1 MSTALQPLSQSY
13 RDENLD
19 ALRGFALAGVLF
31 VFCAG
36 DIGYSSDHV
45 NSTLD
50 EAVKWFK
57 WVMIEERMYG
67 MLILIFGLGFGVQ
80 VRKAILKKE
89 SVVPVFLRRLTGL
102 LIIGFIHAIFLSN
115 RDILIFYA
123 LAGFALL
130 PARNFSNRQLLI
142 YLLIVFLVWL
152 KLFFILKTL
161 GIKPVPIT
169 SWVPPNDF
177 SSYWGFNW
185 QFFKEYH
192 QMYII
197 YPNMLFSFL
206 LGFYFERAGVLKKI
220 EADIKLRKKLLAW
233 SFILTALFCFLFYGW
248 LWTDA
253 GEKAFSNFIK
263 LPWVKSIFR
272 DFMQTLYMVKQL
284 VHVAFYALLLIS
296 INSTERGNKL
306 LQPLARF
313 GQMALSNY
321 LIQSII
327 LVPYALLFNKF
338 NNMPPFSGFILF
350 LVVLVFQ
357 LFFSTVWL
365 KRYRF
370 GPFEWLLRSFTYWK
384 WQPIKIAPRT
394 SDGYPSKIDLPVLP

>member
-1 MSTALQPLSQSY
+1 MSTALQPLSQPN
-13 RDENLD
+13 RDQNLD

-36 DIGYSSDHV
+36 DIGISVNHV

-57 WVMIEERMYG
+57 YVMIEERMYG

-80 VRKAILKKE
+80 VRKAMQKNE

-102 LIIGFIHAIFLSN
+102 LFIGIIHAIFLSN

-130 PARNFSNRQLLI
+130 PARNFSNRLLLI
-142 YLLIVFLVWL
+142 YLLIVLLVWL
-152 KLFFILKTL
+152 KINLILGAI
-161 GIKPVPIT
+161 GIKPVRIT
-169 SWVPPNDF
+169 SWIPPNDF
-177 SSYWGFNW
+177 GSYWGYNW

-192 QMYII
+192 QMYVI
-197 YPNMLFSFL
+197 YPHMLLSFL
-206 LGFYFERAGVLKKI
+206 MGFYFERVGVLKKI
-220 EADIKLRKKLLAW
+220 EADSRLRKKLLVW
-233 SFILTALFCFLFYGW
+233 SFILTVLFCFLFYGW
-248 LWTDA
+248 LWTEA
-253 GEKAFSNFIK
+253 GETALNNFIK
-263 LPWVKSIFR
+263 QPWLKSIFGA
-272 DFMQTLYMVKQL
+272 FMGMLYLLKQL
-284 VHVAFYALLLIS
+284 IHVAFYALVLVS
-296 INSTERGNKL
+296 INSSVKGKKL

-327 LVPYALLFNKF
+327 LVPYVLLFNKY

-350 LVVLVFQ
+350 LVALTFQ
-357 LFFSTVWL
+357 LLFSTAWL
-365 KRYRF
+365 KRFRF
-370 GPFEWLLRSFTYWK
+370 GPFEWLLRSFTYRK
-384 WQPIKIAPRT
+384 WQPMK
-394 SDGYPSKIDLPVLP
+394 K

>member
-1 MSTALQPLSQSY
+1 MSTALQPLSQTY
-13 RDENLD
+13 RDQSLD

-36 DIGYSSDHV
+36 DIGIADNHV

-80 VRKAILKKE
+80 VRKAIQKNE

-130 PARNFSNRQLLI
+130 PARNFSKRQLLI

-152 KLFFILKTL
+152 KIFLILKTL

-177 SSYWGFNW
+177 NSYWGFNW

-197 YPNMLFSFL
+197 YPNMIFSFL
-206 LGFYFERAGVLKKI
+206 LGFYFERIGVLKKI
-220 EADIKLRKKLLAW
+220 EADRKLRKKLLAW
-233 SFILTALFCFLFYGW
+233 SFILTVLFCFLFYGW
-248 LWTDA
+248 LWTDEGA
-253 GEKAFSNFIK
+253 KTLDNFIK
-263 LPWVKSIFR
+263 QPWLKSLFA
-272 DFMQTLYMVKQL
+272 DFLRLLYMLKQL
-284 VHVAFYALLLIS
+284 LHVAFYALIIIS
-296 INSTERGNKL
+296 INSSERGKKI

-350 LVVLVFQ
+350 IVVLIFQ
-357 LFFSTVWL
+357 LFFSTAWL
-365 KRYRF
+365 KHFRF

-384 WQPIKIAPRT
+384 WQPIKITRRA
-394 SDGYPSKIDLPVLP
+394 SDGYVSKADLPVLP

>member
-1 MSTALQPLSQSY
+1 MSTALQPLSQTY
-13 RDENLD
+13 RDQNLD
-19 ALRGFALAGVLF
+19 TLRGFALAGVLF
-31 VFCAG
+31 AFCAG
-36 DIGYSSDHV
+36 DIGFGDNHV
-45 NSTLD
+45 NTTLD

-80 VRKAILKKE
+80 VRKAVQKNE

-102 LIIGFIHAIFLSN
+102 LLIGFIHTIFISN

-130 PARNFSNRQLLI
+130 PARNFSNRVLLI

-152 KLFFILKTL
+152 KLFLILGAL
-161 GIKPVPIT
+161 GIKPVRIT

-177 SSYWGFNW
+177 SSYWKFNW

-192 QMYII
+192 QMWII
-197 YPNMLFSFL
+197 YPNMLLSFL
-206 LGFYFERAGVLKKI
+206 LGFYLERAGVLKKI
-220 EADIKLRKKLLAW
+220 EADRTLRKKLLTW
-233 SFILTALFCFLFYGW
+233 SFVLTVLFSFLFYGW
-248 LWTDA
+248 LWTEA
-253 GEKAFSNFIK
+253 GERALNNFVK
-263 LPWVKSIFR
+263 QRWLKSILG
-272 DFMQTLYMVKQL
+272 DFMRLLYMLKQL
-284 VHVAFYALLLIS
+284 VHVAFYALALIS
-296 INSTERGNKL
+296 INSSERGKKL

-327 LVPYALLFNKF
+327 LVPYALLFDKF
-338 NNMPPFSGFILF
+338 NNMPPKWGFILF
-350 LVVLVFQ
+350 LIVLTFQ
-357 LFFSTVWL
+357 LFFSTAWL
-365 KRYRF
+365 KHFRF

-384 WQPIKIAPRT
+384 WQPIKIPTQGTDVHHTKAQ
-394 SDGYPSKIDLPVLP
+394 LPLLP

>member
-13 RDENLD
+13 RDQNLD

-36 DIGYSSDHV
+36 DIGIAESHV

-50 EAVKWFK
+50 ESVKWFK

-80 VRKAILKKE
+80 VRKAIQKKE
-89 SVVPVFLRRLTGL
+89 SVVPVFLRRLTGIL
-102 LIIGFIHAIFLSN
+102 FIGLIHAIFLSN

-152 KLFFILKTL
+152 KIFLILKAL

-177 SSYWGFNW
+177 NSYWGFNW

-197 YPNMLFSFL
+197 YPNMIFSFL
-206 LGFYFERAGVLKKI
+206 LGFYFERIGVLKKI
-220 EADIKLRKKLLAW
+220 EADRKLRKKLLTW
-233 SFILTALFCFLFYGW
+233 FFILTALFCFLFYGW

-253 GEKAFSNFIK
+253 GGKALDNFITA
-263 LPWVKSIFR
+263 PWLKSIFA
-272 DFMQTLYMVKQL
+272 DFMRLLYMVKQL

-296 INSTERGNKL
+296 INSTERGKKF

-327 LVPYALLFNKF
+327 LVPYALMFNKF
-338 NNMPPFSGFILF
+338 NNMPPFSGFTLF
-350 LVVLVFQ
+350 CIVLIFQ
-357 LFFSTVWL
+357 LFFSTAWL
-365 KRYRF
+365 RRFRF

-384 WQPIKIAPRT
+384 WQPIKIAPRQA
-394 SDGYPSKIDLPVLP
+394 DGYPSKIDLPVLP

>member
-1 MSTALQPLSQSY
+1 MSTALQPLSQTN
-13 RDENLD
+13 RDQILD

-36 DIGYSSDHV
+36 DIGISDNHI
-45 NSTLD
+45 NSAAD

-80 VRKAILKKE
+80 VRKAMQKNE

-102 LIIGFIHAIFLSN
+102 LFIGIIHAIFLSN

-130 PARNFSNRQLLI
+130 PARNFSNRLLLI
-142 YLLIVFLVWL
+142 YLLIVLLVWL
-152 KLFFILKTL
+152 KINLILGAI
-161 GIKPVPIT
+161 GIKPVRIT

-177 SSYWGFNW
+177 GSYWGFNW

-192 QMYII
+192 QMYVI
-197 YPNMLFSFL
+197 YPHMLLSFL
-206 LGFYFERAGVLKKI
+206 LGFYFERVGMLKKI
-220 EADIKLRKKLLAW
+220 EADSRLRKSLLIW
-233 SFILTALFCFLFYGW
+233 SFILTVLFCFLFYGW

-253 GEKAFSNFIK
+253 GDRALNNFIK
-263 LPWVKSIFR
+263 QPWLKSIFGG
-272 DFMQTLYMVKQL
+272 FMGILYALKQFI
-284 VHVAFYALLLIS
+284 HVAFYALVLIS
-296 INSTERGNKL
+296 INSTGRGKKL

-350 LVVLVFQ
+350 VVVLILQ
-357 LFFSTVWL
+357 LFFSIAWL
-365 KRYRF
+365 KRFRF

-384 WQPIKIAPRT
+384 WQPMK
-394 SDGYPSKIDLPVLP
+394 K